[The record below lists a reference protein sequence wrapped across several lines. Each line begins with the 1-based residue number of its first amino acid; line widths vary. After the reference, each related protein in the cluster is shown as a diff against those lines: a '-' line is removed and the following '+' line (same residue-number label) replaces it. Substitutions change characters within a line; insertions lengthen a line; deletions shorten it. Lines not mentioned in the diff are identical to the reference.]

1 MFNSLFNASD
11 LAGAAS
17 FLPGTKAAGAL
28 AAASRST
35 GGAAYSAGGDVHD
48 TVYYAKCMVAGAAS
62 CGITHTAIVPLDI
75 VKCRMQTN
83 PELYPGILAG
93 FRALGQQGGYTLGWL
108 PTFLGYSAQGFCKFG
123 FYEVF
128 KDLYAG
134 FFSPEKA
141 YEYRTMIYLAASAS
155 AEVIADVALC
165 PMEAVKV
172 RMQTSPPEAKFP
184 TTLGAAV
191 SKIKDA
197 EGMNGFFKGLGP
209 LWGRQVPYTV
219 TKFVFYERVVEA
231 FYKYIFTAPKESY
244 GSGTQLIVTF
254 ASGYVAGILCAVV
267 SHPADTIVSKLNQ
280 NPTGGIG
287 AIVNEMGMW
296 NLATKGLGARV
307 VMIGTLTGLQ
317 WLVYNSAKLA
327 LGLSTAGGVKK

>member
-1 MFNSLFNASD
+1 MLLCDSALSCTSPTP
-11 LAGAAS
+11 L
-17 FLPGTKAAGAL
+17 FLP
-28 AAASRST
+28 
-35 GGAAYSAGGDVHD
+35 
-48 TVYYAKCMVAGAAS
+48 M
-62 CGITHTAIVPLDI
+62 HT
-75 VKCRMQTN
+75 QTN
-83 PELYPGILAG
+83 PELYTGMLAG
-93 FRALGQQGGYTLGWL
+93 FRVISQSSGAAGFTVGWL
-108 PTFLGYSAQGFCKFG
+108 PTFIGYSVQGLCKFG

-134 FFSPEKA
+134 FFSAEDAFK
-141 YEYRTMIYLAASAS
+141 YRTMIYLAASAS
-155 AEVIADVALC
+155 AEVIADVGLC

-172 RMQTSPPEAKFP
+172 RMQTSLPEAKFP
-184 TTLGAAV
+184 TSLGAAV
-191 SKIKDA
+191 SRIKGE
-197 EGMNGFFKGLGP
+197 EGLNGFFKGLGP

-231 FYKYIFTAPKESY
+231 FYKYLFTAPKESY
-244 GSGTQLIVTF
+244 SGLTQLGVTF

-287 AIVNEMGMW
+287 AIVSEMGIW

-317 WLVYNSAKLA
+317 WLVYNSAKMA